1 MFSIG
6 IIEAVPIPQIGTEPK
21 APMLDGCEPGAL
33 WCVPSGRPMTE
44 RTGATMPFDITLSDI
59 QAAAARIAGHVRR
72 TPTYHSAGLS
82 ERLGVETWVKLES
95 LQLGGSFK
103 VRGCFNKL
111 AGLTEAELARGVV
124 TVSGGNHAIAV
135 SLVARAMGTRALV
148 LMPRAT
154 PTLNIRLTEQAG
166 GTVELCEDS
175 IAAFARAEEHA
186 ARGMVHV
193 HSYDDPA
200 IIAGH
205 GTLGLEIAADA
216 GGRLDHVFVSIGGGG
231 FSAGVGAA
239 LKGLD
244 PAVRLHGVE
253 TEGATTMTQALAAG
267 EPVPIRATSI
277 ARTLGAPFATQR
289 TMAAAGQFLE
299 DIAIV
304 PDVDAVRELLW
315 VLQNERVLVEPAAAC
330 VVAAALAKKQ
340 AFQPGERVCLVLC
353 GSNVALGD
361 IESWRKNFAL

>member
-1 MFSIG
+1 
-6 IIEAVPIPQIGTEPK
+6 
-21 APMLDGCEPGAL
+21 
-33 WCVPSGRPMTE
+33 MTSDV
-44 RTGATMPFDITLSDI
+44 TPFDVTLADV
-59 QAAAARIAGHVRR
+59 QAAAARIAGKVRR

-111 AGLTEAELARGVV
+111 TSLSERQLQRGVV

-135 SLVARAMGTRALV
+135 SLVARAVGTRALV
-148 LMPRAT
+148 LMPKAT
-154 PTLNIRLTEQAG
+154 PALNIRLTEEAG
-166 GTVELCEDS
+166 GQVELCEDS
-175 IAAFARAEEHA
+175 VAAFAKAETYA
-186 ARGMVHV
+186 AQGMTHV

-205 GTLGLEIAADA
+205 GTLGLELAADA
-216 GGRLDHVFVSIGGGG
+216 GGRLDHVFISIGGGG

-267 EPVPIRATSI
+267 EPVSIRPTSI
-277 ARTLGAPFATQR
+277 ARTLGAPFATKR
-289 TMAAAGQFLE
+289 TMAAARQLLE
-299 DIAIV
+299 EIVIV
-304 PDVDAVRELLW
+304 PDAAAVRELVWALE
-315 VLQNERVLVEPAAAC
+315 NERVLLEPAAAC
-330 VVAAALAKKQ
+330 VIAAAQERKES
-340 AFQPGERVCLVLC
+340 FRPGERVCLVFC
-353 GSNVALGD
+353 GSNVALED
-361 IESWRKNFAL
+361 IAGWRSSFAV